1 MNRNDEII
9 FMYSYLACSD
19 AISIGILSALLK
31 SNIKYFPQKNLIRV
45 FGFSLIGFVYFILG
59 IHGFEAIG
67 FSLVSLGTG
76 LIIISSYSQTF
87 KSNVVSKLLSFLGK
101 ISYELYL
108 FHIIILGLIRG
119 IIVPKNLS
127 GLPAIGLLSMFL
139 FCSVL
144 ISYLISRFY
153 SEPIN
158 RFFRRCLMAKYNC

>member
-1 MNRNDEII
+1 
-9 FMYSYLACSD
+9 
-19 AISIGILSALLK
+19 
-31 SNIKYFPQKNLIRV
+31 
-45 FGFSLIGFVYFILG
+45 LIGFVYFILG

-87 KSNVVSKLLSFLGK
+87 KSNVISKLLSFLGK

-108 FHIIILGLIRG
+108 FHIIILGLIRS

-158 RFFRRCLMAKYNC
+158 RFFRQCLNNRNLKVIN